1 MCSFQARNLWHHGSR
16 SWNQA
21 LTRPVAHVHAA
32 AGDVHGTAAS
42 GLSVYD
48 TAGAKSWDFGADG
61 GCYTLSDFRML
72 WFFQNR
78 GSSFSQI
85 SWATKKIKLQEP
97 PWLKTSTKSIQPRST
112 LLVSLSSKRQTFRLP
127 QPHLSH
133 NLQHAFGRFAW
144 AVRTHPEV
152 RRAFALL
159 HDCEPDNLACSW
171 DNPFYTPRADD
182 SCSINNACTQLH
194 WDMNKYFGGEI
205 APLAD
210 ELCVQ
215 GVYYASPTSESTPAF
230 VACPGSISTYSEF
243 CEADLNPSKQGAKIL
258 NYMPVET
265 FGQSFA
271 KQVGYRCQDEFMF
284 RRARCCCGHPDC
296 AMETA
301 LHPGLRAA
309 TSVAALECWAELR
322 LPWYATG
329 GYGVNKFT
337 LRVLC

>member
-1 MCSFQARNLWHHGSR
+1 MCSFQARILWHHGSR

-21 LTRPVAHVHAA
+21 LTRPVAHIR
-32 AGDVHGTAAS
+32 GRCWTKKYGTAAS

-61 GCYTLSDFRML
+61 GCYTLSDAREAKE
-72 WFFQNR
+72 FFHKQGFVVFTDIMGNQENQAAR
-78 GSSFSQI
+78 AALVEDLHEI
-85 SWATKKIKLQEP
+85 NPATKHTTCLAQFEEADLP
-97 PWLKTSTKSIQPRST
+97 TSPNH
-112 LLVSLSSKRQTFRLP
+112 TFRTTC
-127 QPHLSH
+127 
-133 NLQHAFGRFAW
+133 NIAFGRFAW

-215 GVYYASPTSESTPAF
+215 GVYYASPTSESTPA
-230 VACPGSISTYSEF
+230 SINGVSASTLLPAVRCTLS
-243 CEADLNPSKQGAKIL
+243 KIL
-258 NYMPVET
+258 SSEIVRM
-265 FGQSFA
+265 
-271 KQVGYRCQDEFMF
+271 
-284 RRARCCCGHPDC
+284 H
-296 AMETA
+296 
-301 LHPGLRAA
+301 
-309 TSVAALECWAELR
+309 
-322 LPWYATG
+322 
-329 GYGVNKFT
+329 
-337 LRVLC
+337 